1 MSPPLLR
8 TAAWMVPALAAA
20 LAPAYADAVRL
31 SARQT
36 EDGAQIEARWADGRS
51 GDPPAVEA
59 QVEAGVL
66 RLRFAEAVEVE
77 AGDLAAAAPMIVS
90 FAEADGRD
98 VRIALRR
105 PLEAHVGRAGG
116 ARVVQLAEPG
126 APARLSPAMQEAAP
140 APPPAPSNAASV
152 SVGLRDD
159 FTRLSFRWPE
169 TTTVQ
174 PRRNGDRLELV
185 FNRAADLDLS
195 ELRAAPPRFVRAIEL
210 TSRPGQPV
218 RVTLTLEPGVRQRHF
233 VDGPYTVV
241 DLLAPNAESLQA
253 SAQAQTQQTAAAADA
268 FRPPRAPSSVRVSEE
283 GQATRIAV
291 AFPTPARAA
300 AFRRGGS
307 IWLLFESGGRFD
319 LSGVA
324 RAGRRHDDIIAISG
338 QGLIGLRIPAPP
350 EVQVSARAD
359 GTQWIFTLSARRE
372 ASGEAVTVRRDL
384 ARGDRGRIVAE
395 FGRSGVVKWID
406 DPELGDRF
414 AAALI
419 AGPAL
424 AVAQRRATLEAALL
438 PTAQG
443 ALIEARADDVAAAFE
458 DGALVVSRGDGLIA
472 AQPAAGEG
480 AAAEVAPAGEA
491 ESALPRF
498 TAEARR
504 ELDALQRAAAAE
516 GTQEDASVEARLA
529 LARALVRYE
538 LAAEALG
545 ALRVAAINQPE
556 LEIDPEFRLLRASA
570 NLMMGRV
577 RDARADLDA
586 SSLADNPVAA
596 LWRGYAAALDEQ
608 WEEARA
614 QFERGRAGFD
624 EVADAWR
631 ARMMRARAEAALQLG
646 DVPSA
651 DEFVAEA
658 ASAAATVDAR
668 LRAELLRARVI
679 AAKGDQ
685 EGALAAFTELTR
697 ARDEEVAVRAGLE
710 ALRLRRARGE
720 AQAAEA
726 VELLE
731 ALRFRWRGDALEIDV
746 IAALG
751 EAYSEL
757 GRWREALEVM
767 QVASNL
773 DPESAAARR
782 LRADMSAAFERL
794 FLDGEADALEPIQAL
809 GLFYQF
815 VDLTPVGPNGDR
827 MVRLLA
833 GRLVKVDLLEQAAQL
848 LQHQVDERVD
858 GLARAQVAA
867 DLAAIYLMDR
877 KPDRAFQA
885 ISLTRAPNMP
895 AALLSE
901 RRVIEARSL
910 LDMGRADNALE
921 LVERDQSADAQRV
934 RAEAAWR
941 SRNWERA
948 STELRRLVEMLPRG
962 AALDAD
968 GRAIVLRAAIA
979 MTLAGQD
986 DAVRAFYRAH
996 AGDMAGTPEADAFEV
1011 VASDI
1016 HGEGTAV
1023 RDLAGA
1029 VSRTDLLDRFLQRM
1043 RARLTEG
1050 AGEAAPARAAAAPA
1064 RAASA
1069 PARAPAG

>member
-1 MSPPLLR
+1 MSHTLLR

-20 LAPAYADAVRL
+20 LAPAYAEAVRL
-31 SARQT
+31 SVRET
-36 EDGAQIEARWADGRS
+36 GDGGAQIEARWADDRG

-59 QVEAGVL
+59 TVDAGVL
-66 RLRFAEAVEVE
+66 RLRFAEAVEVD
-77 AGDLAAAAPMIVS
+77 AGALAAEAPTIVS
-90 FAEADGRD
+90 FAETNGRD
-98 VRIALRR
+98 VRVALRR
-105 PLEAHVGRAGG
+105 PLSAHVGRAGG
-116 ARVVQLAEPG
+116 ARVVQLTEPG
-126 APARLSPAMQEAAP
+126 APARLTPTADEAEAAP
-140 APPPAPSNAASV
+140 TPAPAPASSASV

-174 PRRNGDRLELV
+174 PRRNGERLELV
-185 FNRAADLDLS
+185 FSRAADLDLS
-195 ELRAAPPRFVRAIEL
+195 ELRAAPPRFVRSIEL
-210 TSRPGQPV
+210 ASRPGQPV
-218 RVTLTLEPGVRQRHF
+218 RVVVTVEPGVRQRHF

-241 DLLAPNAESLQA
+241 DLLAPTEQSLQE
-253 SAQAQTQQTAAAADA
+253 SAQARAEAQAPAAEA
-268 FRPPRAPSSVRVSEE
+268 FTPPRAPGSLRVSEE
-283 GQATRIAV
+283 GQATRIVA

-300 AFRRGGS
+300 AFRRGGA
-307 IWLLFESGGRFD
+307 IWLLFEAGGRFD
-319 LSGVA
+319 LAGLA
-324 RAGRRHDDIIAISG
+324 RAGRRHTDIVPVNG
-338 QGLIGLRIPAPP
+338 PGYVGLRIPAPP

-359 GTQWIFTLSARRE
+359 GAQWIFTLSARRDE
-372 ASGEAVTVRRDL
+372 SAQSAEVRRDM
-384 ARGDRGRIVAE
+384 ARGERGRIVAQ
-395 FGRSGVVKWID
+395 FGRDGVVKWIQ
-406 DPELGDRF
+406 DPDVGDRF
-414 AAALI
+414 GAALLS
-419 AGPAL
+419 GPAL

-443 ALIEARADDVAAAFE
+443 ALIETRADNVAAVFE
-458 DGALVVSRGDGLIA
+458 NGALVVSRGDGLIA
-472 AQPAAGEG
+472 SNATGDAAEG
-480 AAAEVAPAGEA
+480 AVGVAPANSD
-491 ESALPRF
+491 ESELPRY
-498 TAEARR
+498 AASVRSD
-504 ELDALQRAAAAE
+504 LDALQRAAAAE
-516 GTQEDASVEARLA
+516 GMEPGASVEARLA
-529 LARALVRYE
+529 LARFLVRQE

-545 ALRVAAINQPE
+545 ALRIAGINQPE

-570 NLMMGRV
+570 NLMMGRAQ
-577 RDARADLDA
+577 DARADLDA
-586 SSLADNPVAA
+586 SSLADNPIAA
-596 LWRGYAAALDEQ
+596 LWRGYAASLDEQ

-614 QFERGRAGFD
+614 QFERGRAGL
-624 EVADAWR
+624 EQIAPGWR

-646 DVPSA
+646 DLPSA
-651 DEFVAEA
+651 DQYAGEA
-658 ASAAATVDAR
+658 ITAALTTDAR
-668 LRAELLRARVI
+668 LRAALLRARVL
-679 AAKGDQ
+679 AARGDVD
-685 EGALAAFTELTR
+685 GALAGFVELTR

-710 ALRLRRARGE
+710 ALRLRRTRGE

-731 ALRFRWRGDALEIDV
+731 AMRFRWRGDALEIDV

-751 EAYSEL
+751 EAYTEL

-767 QVASNL
+767 QVASTL
-773 DPESAAARR
+773 YPDGAASRR
-782 LRADMSAAFERL
+782 LRADMSSAFERL
-794 FLDGEADALEPIQAL
+794 FLDGEADTLEPIQAL

-833 GRLVKVDLLEQAAQL
+833 GRLVHVDLLEQAAQL

-885 ISLTRAPNMP
+885 ISLTRTANMP

-901 RRVIEARSL
+901 RRVLEARAL
-910 LDMGRADNALE
+910 LDMGRSDNALE

-948 STELRRLVEMLPRG
+948 SVELRRLVEMQPRG

-968 GRAIVLRAAIA
+968 GRQVVLRAAIA

-986 DAVRAFYRAH
+986 EAVRAFYRAH
-996 AGDMAGTPEADAFEV
+996 AGDLAGTPEADAFEV

-1016 HGEGTAV
+1016 HGEGSAV
-1023 RDLAGA
+1023 RDLASA

-1043 RARLTEG
+1043 RARLTEN
-1050 AGEAAPARAAAAPA
+1050 AGAPARPT
-1064 RAASA
+1064 
-1069 PARAPAG
+1069 AG